1 MDLQTNHSH
10 DTKHAE
16 DERGGDRE
24 MHDRTT
30 TSTNNPTANL
40 IASDISTH
48 IPPTSIRLGSENVI
62 IPFSSTAGRNYCS
75 EGDTLQCCCGRRDCA
90 YLEHN
95 NVALGDL
102 EKDLETAAR
111 LGQTKM
117 SLTFSLQ
124 ALLQRH
130 ETYVSEAEADRSRL
144 LLEMERLE
152 RDKQEVQSANAR
164 IVEENRR
171 LLEQLEGL
179 NNAVATSDNEV
190 KALSERLQQ
199 TQLEMRELA
208 ASAVR
213 AADLEIQ
220 LNTMEAEQME
230 LQQQLILTHEDEKS
244 AVQRWKKAET
254 TLHDLQDQ
262 LDRLEYEATMEREE
276 HSKIIERMERRR
288 AVERELDGAAG
299 RLKGAAA
306 SAVMDRN
313 RNATTPVV
321 SKFVRDIL
329 QDNANLQMGI
339 VELRELLESS
349 NQEVENLRE
358 QILHHQPV
366 DVDTEQPPRPQGSRL
381 DQELN
386 AKEPRPVSQEFH
398 VHHHYHSPSSSV
410 SSKKEKQPIRRP
422 KKRRPTLMTSG
433 MHSPRSPY
441 HNAHP
446 SSSSVSTIMSQT
458 SVSIPPSLSSQRYSV
473 HPSGIS
479 SLASSPIS
487 AYQPSSIFDIVDQ
500 SELSRPSSPESM
512 AMLMSPKRPMWKGHR
527 LSDTSNR
534 SFSMPGLS
542 FPDLDSENVI
552 DTGDDVFEQ
561 QPTKTSDEMWLPPA
575 IPEEQEDTVDK
586 NDNNQPT
593 TEEQTKDAPGPS
605 IIDNIFETPFD
616 PMQQHVPTLRKS
628 ASYESLLSVSGMDIH
643 TLRERPSQ
651 LLAGFESRY
660 FLPRR
665 PPQRVVT
672 VATEISSTPPV
683 ISTTNITAD
692 KASIVS
698 TSSQP
703 MSSHSLLAS
712 VAAKSSIPV
721 ITSDAASTDSNTP
734 LSSDPVPIANSQ
746 DDKKPATITR
756 KVGGWVM
763 GKWGVAPG
771 PATSVTPSSSFSTW
785 TADILRHNQHHLIQA
800 QQSDAASISSGTTTT
815 SASTSTTTTT
825 TNKPRTTT
833 IPKPIIR
840 GFGINQKGPIPGFVS
855 TPLPAKQVAI
865 HAHVL
870 DRELLDE
877 SLRE

>member
-1 MDLQTNHSH
+1 MDLQHNH
-10 DTKHAE
+10 DTKNANDE
-16 DERGGDRE
+16 TERGGGDRD
-24 MHDRTT
+24 MHDQYAT
-30 TSTNNPTANL
+30 TSSTSPTANF
-40 IASDISTH
+40 ITSTH
-48 IPPTSIRLGSENVI
+48 IPPTSTRLGSENVI
-62 IPFSSTAGRNYCS
+62 IPFSSAGRNYSCGDS
-75 EGDTLQCCCGRRDCA
+75 GEEGPLQCCCGRRDCA
-90 YLEHN
+90 YLRHN

-111 LGQTKM
+111 LGQ
-117 SLTFSLQ
+117 

-130 ETYVSEAEADRSRL
+130 ETYVSDAEADRKHL
-144 LLEMERLE
+144 LLEMDRLE
-152 RDKQEVQSANAR
+152 RDKREIQSTNAR
-164 IVEENRR
+164 IVEENRH

-179 NNAVATSDNEV
+179 NNAVATSDNEI
-190 KALSERLQQ
+190 KALVEKLQQ
-199 TQLEMRELA
+199 TQLEMRALA
-208 ASAVR
+208 ASAAR

-220 LNTMEAEQME
+220 LNAMEAEQME
-230 LQQQLILTHEDEKS
+230 LQQQLILTQEDEKS

-254 TLHDLQDQ
+254 TLRDLQDQ
-262 LDRLEYEATMEREE
+262 LDRLEYEARMEREE
-276 HSKIIERMERRR
+276 HAQIIERMERRR

-306 SAVMDRN
+306 ASAVMDQN

-358 QILHHQPV
+358 QIMHHQPV
-366 DVDTEQPPRPQGSRL
+366 DADADQPPRPQGSRL

-410 SSKKEKQPIRRP
+410 SSKKEKQPIRRQ
-422 KKRRPTLMTSG
+422 KKRRPTLMASG
-433 MHSPRSPY
+433 MHSPRSSY
-441 HNAHP
+441 HHAHP

-458 SVSIPPSLSSQRYSV
+458 SVSIPPSSSSQRYSV

-487 AYQPSSIFDIVDQ
+487 AYQPSSIFDVVDQ
-500 SELSRPSSPESM
+500 SELSRPSSPESA
-512 AMLMSPKRPMWKGHR
+512 AMLTSPKRPVWKGHR

-534 SFSMPGLS
+534 SFSMPGMS
-542 FPDLDSENVI
+542 FSDLDSDI

-561 QPTKTSDEMWLPPA
+561 QPAKNGDELWLPPA

-586 NDNNQPT
+586 HDNQPAEL
-593 TEEQTKDAPGPS
+593 TEDAPGPS

-616 PMQQHVPTLRKS
+616 PMQQHAPTLRKS

-651 LLAGFESRY
+651 LLGGFESRY
-660 FLPRR
+660 FLSRR

-692 KASIVS
+692 KASIVTAGS
-698 TSSQP
+698 LP
-703 MSSHSLLAS
+703 RSSHSLLTS
-712 VAAKSSIPV
+712 VAAKSSIPAPN
-721 ITSDAASTDSNTP
+721 SDSASTGSNTP
-734 LSSDPVPIANSQ
+734 TTDPVPTSHPEDI
-746 DDKKPATITR
+746 KKPATITR

-763 GKWGVAPG
+763 GKWGIAPS
-771 PATSVTPSSSFSTW
+771 PAASVTPSSSFSTL
-785 TADILRHNQHHLIQA
+785 TADILRQNQHNHLIRA
-800 QQSDAASISSGTTTT
+800 QQPDAASISSDTTTTT
-815 SASTSTTTTT
+815 STSTRTNTTNKQRTTTTT
-825 TNKPRTTT
+825 ATTA
-833 IPKPIIR
+833 PKPIVR

-855 TPLPAKQVAI
+855 STPLPAKQVAV
-865 HAHVL
+865 HADVL

-877 SLRE
+877 SLRSDLLPK

>member
-1 MDLQTNHSH
+1 
-10 DTKHAE
+10 
-16 DERGGDRE
+16 
-24 MHDRTT
+24 
-30 TSTNNPTANL
+30 
-40 IASDISTH
+40 
-48 IPPTSIRLGSENVI
+48 
-62 IPFSSTAGRNYCS
+62 
-75 EGDTLQCCCGRRDCA
+75 
-90 YLEHN
+90 
-95 NVALGDL
+95 
-102 EKDLETAAR
+102 
-111 LGQTKM
+111 M

-130 ETYVSEAEADRSRL
+130 ETYVSEAEADRRHL

-152 RDKQEVQSANAR
+152 RDKQEIQSANAR
-164 IVEENRR
+164 IVEENRH

-179 NNAVATSDNEV
+179 NNAVAMSDNEI
-190 KALSERLQQ
+190 KSLADRLQQ
-199 TQLEMRELA
+199 TQLEMRALA
-208 ASAVR
+208 ASAAR

-220 LNTMEAEQME
+220 LNAMEAEQME
-230 LQQQLILTHEDEKS
+230 LQQQLILTQEDEKS

-254 TLHDLQDQ
+254 TLRDLQDQ
-262 LDRLEYEATMEREE
+262 LDRLEYEARMEREE
-276 HSKIIERMERRR
+276 HSQIIERMERRR

-306 SAVMDRN
+306 ASAVMDQN

-358 QILHHQPV
+358 QIMHHQPV
-366 DVDTEQPPRPQGSRL
+366 DADVDQPPRTQGSRL
-381 DQELN
+381 DRELN

-422 KKRRPTLMTSG
+422 KKRRPTLVALG

-441 HNAHP
+441 HHAHP

-458 SVSIPPSLSSQRYSV
+458 SVSIPPSSASQRYSV
-473 HPSGIS
+473 HPSGVS

-487 AYQPSSIFDIVDQ
+487 AYQPSSIFDVVDQ
-500 SELSRPSSPESM
+500 SELSRPSSPESTA
-512 AMLMSPKRPMWKGHR
+512 AMITSPKRPMWKGHR
-527 LSDTSNR
+527 MSDTSNR
-534 SFSMPGLS
+534 SFSMPGMS
-542 FPDLDSENVI
+542 FSDIDSDDN
-552 DTGDDVFEQ
+552 GDDVFEQ
-561 QPTKTSDEMWLPPA
+561 QPAKNGDEMWLPPA

-586 NDNNQPT
+586 HENQPA
-593 TEEQTKDAPGPS
+593 EDQAEDAPGPS

-628 ASYESLLSVSGMDIH
+628 ASYESLVSVSGMDIH

-651 LLAGFESRY
+651 LLGGFESRY

-692 KASIVS
+692 KASIVTVGS
-698 TSSQP
+698 LP
-703 MSSHSLLAS
+703 RSSHSLLAS
-712 VAAKSSIPV
+712 VAAKSSIP
-721 ITSDAASTDSNTP
+721 TANSDTASTGSHT
-734 LSSDPVPIANSQ
+734 LTTDPVPIATSQ
-746 DDKKPATITR
+746 DGKKSAKITR
-756 KVGGWVM
+756 TVGGWVM
-763 GKWGVAPG
+763 GKWGIAPSPG
-771 PATSVTPSSSFSTW
+771 TTITPSSFSTLPSD
-785 TADILRHNQHHLIQA
+785 TLQDTKHHHLIRTL
-800 QQSDAASISSGTTTT
+800 QSDAVSISSDTT
-815 SASTSTTTTT
+815 TSTTTTST
-825 TNKPRTTT
+825 TNTNKQRTTT
-833 IPKPIIR
+833 AMPKPIIR

-855 TPLPAKQVAI
+855 STPLPAKQIAI

-877 SLRE
+877 TLRSDLPK